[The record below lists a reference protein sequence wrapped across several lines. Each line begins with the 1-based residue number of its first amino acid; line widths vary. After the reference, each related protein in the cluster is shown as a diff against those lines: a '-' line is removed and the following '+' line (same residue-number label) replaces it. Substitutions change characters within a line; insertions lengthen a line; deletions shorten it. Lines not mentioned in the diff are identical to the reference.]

1 MKLLCLKH
9 SCIVTLRAI
18 GVECTMVQQESPLPT
33 RSLAFEKHG
42 LLSVT
47 TAPNI
52 NDQELGL
59 VPASVYLFVR
69 ISVIL

>member
-52 NDQELGL
+52 NDQEL
-59 VPASVYLFVR
+59 
-69 ISVIL
+69 